1 MKSELYYYIALVVIN
16 ILSVVFMLVRNKI
29 KANIKAVKAETEN
42 ENKHEQIDLAKTAIN
57 QFIKDAEQMKNYTGA
72 EKKNYVITRAL
83 QIAKDLLT
91 NEQIDCYIEEQV
103 ALTKAVNATQK

>member
-29 KANIKAVKAETEN
+29 TANIKAVKAETEN

>member
-1 MKSELYYYIALVVIN
+1 MFVSNN
-16 ILSVVFMLVRNKI
+16 ITAK
-29 KANIKAVKAETEN
+29 VKAEKAETAN
-42 ENKHEQIDLAKTAIN
+42 ENRHEQIDLVKNAIN

-72 EKKNYVITRAL
+72 EKKNYVLTRAM

-103 ALTKAVNATQK
+103 NLTKEVNTQKNKI